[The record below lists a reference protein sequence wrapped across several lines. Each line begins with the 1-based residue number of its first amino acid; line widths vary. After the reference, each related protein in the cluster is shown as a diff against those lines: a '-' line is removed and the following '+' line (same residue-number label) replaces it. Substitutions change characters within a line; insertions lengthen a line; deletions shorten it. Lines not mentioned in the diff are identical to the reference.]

1 MTRTSPPKL
10 WSGPSIQQLALSFQQ
25 WANLLSTILQFL
37 LFPSLGWLFVWL
49 LTQGVNQLGWFSAT
63 LLQTFGLPL
72 LGLFLLYRIAAWA
85 IARLGGKEI
94 YVVLVNR
101 FLFPL
106 FLCSVVL
113 AFLALLTDLSLLGN
127 TQLFTLAGTP
137 ITLRSLFFASIG
149 LYFWFSGVQGIA
161 KLLRKLLLRQM
172 QMDEGAL
179 DAALILFRYFLIGLG
194 LFLAFNELNLDSTA
208 IAAVSGGLAVGIGFG
223 LKDIVINFL
232 SGIVLLFERSLH
244 PGDII
249 EIEGQ
254 MGRVEDISLRAT
266 TIKTNDEVEIV
277 VPNQIFFTN
286 VLTSYTR
293 QSRRARFGLKIPI
306 PCEHA
311 PETVIPIL
319 LSSVQANT
327 NVLTSLT
334 AKVEISS
341 LSQSV
346 IYNLRI
352 WTNDPLRIDDLRS
365 DLYRQIWLTLSQ
377 HGIEPIEPSD
387 ISVNKNLAIERP
399 PQTLPA
405 AIISPRIEPLH
416 QGSSQIELVSQ
427 SFEKI
432 KPYAN
437 DFVASFY
444 ETLFQE
450 NPKVRSLFKNTNM
463 DKMHQKLLESLVL
476 LVDNLQ
482 EPEALRPVLQKLGA
496 RHKTYGV
503 VAQYYPMVGD
513 ALLATFP
520 KYIPDDWHPEVEK
533 AWTDTFQA
541 VMQIMLE
548 GADEL

>member
-1 MTRTSPPKL
+1 MTRTSQPNFLSWPT
-10 WSGPSIQQLALSFQQ
+10 IRQLALSRQQ
-25 WANLLSTILQFL
+25 WANLLLTLLQFL
-37 LFPSLGWLFVWL
+37 LFPTLAWLCVWL
-49 LTQGVNQLGWFSAT
+49 LVQGLEQLAWFSAT
-63 LLQTFGLPL
+63 LLQTVGLPL
-72 LGLFLLYRIAAWA
+72 LGLFLLYRIVAWV
-85 IARLGGKEI
+85 IEQLGGKEI
-94 YVVLVNR
+94 YVILVNR

-106 FLCSVVL
+106 FLCYVVL
-113 AFLALLTDLSLLGN
+113 AFLALLTDLTLLGD
-127 TQLFTLAGTP
+127 TQLFILAKTP

-149 LYFWFSGVQGIA
+149 LYFWFSGVQGLA

-179 DAALILFRYFLIGLG
+179 DAALILLRYFLIGLG
-194 LFLAFNELNLDSTA
+194 LFLAFNELNLDSNA

-249 EIEGQ
+249 EIEGR
-254 MGRVEDISLRAT
+254 MGRAEDISLRAT
-266 TIKTNDEVEIV
+266 TIKTTDDIEIV

-293 QSRRARFGLKIPI
+293 QSRRARFSLKIPI
-306 PCEHA
+306 PCEYA

-319 LSSVQANT
+319 LSSVQANS
-327 NVLTSLT
+327 NILTSLT

-341 LSQSV
+341 ISQAI
-346 IYNLRI
+346 IYDLKI
-352 WTNDPLRIDDLRS
+352 WTNDPLGIDELRS
-365 DLYRQIWLTLSQ
+365 SLYAQIWSTLSSY
-377 HGIEPIEPSD
+377 GIEMIEPG
-387 ISVNKNLAIERP
+387 SVIASKELMLT
-399 PQTLPA
+399 QTPKRAQEAGDRQLSQA
-405 AIISPRIEPLH
+405 SHATI
-416 QGSSQIELVSQ
+416 SQIDLVSQ

-437 DFVASFY
+437 EFVASFY
-444 ETLFQE
+444 ETLFQD

-482 EPEALRPVLQKLGA
+482 EPESLRPVLQKLGA

-503 VAQYYPMVGD
+503 MAQYYPMVGD

-520 KYIPDDWHPEVEK
+520 KYIPDDWQPEVEK
-533 AWTDTFQA
+533 AWADTFQA

-548 GADEL
+548 GADA